1 MLNKMMDIVKSA
13 AQIMVDAHNIEENTI
28 KKGDRNFVTVYDTKI
43 QNFVKN
49 ELKIAFPDAKFIGEE
64 EDCDKENPYT
74 GFCFIL
80 DPIDGTANFTRKYNH
95 SAVSLAAVQDGVII
109 AGVVMNPFVNEIFY
123 AERGKGAYLNGKR
136 IHTSDKNLANSIVAF
151 GTSPYVPE
159 LTLKTIDV
167 LKKLAPDVED
177 LRRVGTASL
186 DLCYVADGR
195 CDFYFEYSL
204 YPWDHAAGDI
214 IVEEAGGIVTDR
226 YGNKL
231 NLHTKTEI
239 FAGNKIA
246 YKEFFDR
253 NYLV

>member
-1 MLNKMMDIVKSA
+1 MLNKMMDIVKNA
-13 AQIMVDAHNIEENTI
+13 AQIMIDAHNIEENTI

-43 QNFVKN
+43 QNYVKN
-49 ELKIAFPDAKFIGEE
+49 EIKKAFPDAKFIGEE
-64 EDCDKENPYT
+64 EDCDKEDPYT
-74 GFCFIL
+74 GLCFIL

-136 IHTSDKNLANSIVAF
+136 IHTSERNLQNSVVAF
-151 GTSPYVPE
+151 GTSPYAPE
-159 LTLKTIDV
+159 LTEKTINI
-167 LKKLAPDVED
+167 LKDLVPCCED
-177 LRRVGTASL
+177 LRRCGAASL

-195 CDFYFEYSL
+195 CDMYFEFQVC
-204 YPWDHAAGDI
+204 PWDHAAGDI

-226 YGNKL
+226 NGNKL

-246 YKEFFDR
+246 YKEFFEKQ
-253 NYLV
+253 YLI